1 MMKKIL
7 PTIIA
12 LSFAVASL
20 KAQNVI
26 VDTVKTPISAK
37 RLNTFEPGERAQS
50 VYFEV
55 LGAGGTYSF
64 NYDTRF
70 QNTLNG
76 LGGRVGLSYIAAD
89 GNSVFSVPVMLNYLL
104 GKNGKYFEMGIGAT
118 YIGFDADLKDNNE
131 NEVLFIDGDGF
142 FGTMN
147 FGYRKQPVDGGFMF
161 RAGIAPVFGK
171 GNFIPWWPYLSLG
184 FSF

>member
-1 MMKKIL
+1 MRQKL
-7 PTIIA
+7 LA
-12 LSFAVASL
+12 LTFVLFASVFAF
-20 KAQNVI
+20 AQNQPA
-26 VDTVKTPISAK
+26 DASASRK
-37 RLNTFEPGERAQS
+37 LATYEPGRRAQS
-50 VYFEV
+50 VFFEI

-76 LGGRVGLSYIAAD
+76 LGGRVGLSYLAVD
-89 GNSVFSVPVMLNYLL
+89 GNGLFTAPVVLNYLL

-118 YIGFDADLKDNNE
+118 YVGFNANE
-131 NEVLFIDGDGF
+131 GGNDEEILFIDNDGF

-161 RAGIAPVFGK
+161 RAGVTPIFNK
-171 GNFIPWWPYLSLG
+171 NNFIPYYG
-184 FSF
+184 YISFGYSF